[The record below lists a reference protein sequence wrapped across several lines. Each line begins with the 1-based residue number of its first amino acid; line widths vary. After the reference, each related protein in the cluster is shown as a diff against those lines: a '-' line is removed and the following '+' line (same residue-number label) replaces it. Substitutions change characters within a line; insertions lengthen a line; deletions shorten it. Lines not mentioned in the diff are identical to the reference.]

1 MEEVTADMVETARE
15 LGSEVEPLE
24 GTGSPPSQ
32 DETWTDEEG
41 QRKRLPE
48 VASPP
53 GGDAA
58 KTRSQGIWNVLEA
71 WPGKQRQGLRG
82 QTPVRGKFSSG

>member
-1 MEEVTADMVETARE
+1 MEEVTADAVETARE

-53 GGDAA
+53 GGDVARGHL
-58 KTRSQGIWNVLEA
+58 KTLF
-71 WPGKQRQGLRG
+71 PGLPCKQMRCVAGHQCDVTGSVS
-82 QTPVRGKFSSG
+82 TAT

>member
-1 MEEVTADMVETARE
+1 MEEVTADAVETARE

-58 KTRSQGIWNVLEA
+58 KTRSQGIWNDLEA
-71 WPGKQRQGLRG
+71 WPGKQWRGLRG
-82 QTPVRGKFSSG
+82 QTLIRGKFSSG